1 MRRAVAVAA
10 VALAALSI
18 VAVAHAKP
26 SKHRL
31 AVMAVKEAVE
41 DRFPQFSKAFSGKIP
56 VSCKRLSRQKFKC
69 QWRARNSVK
78 ERARGNARVTVYSRG
93 GDARLYN
100 VRCEAQFGG
109 CLKV

>member
-1 MRRAVAVAA
+1 MRKSLAVVAVL
-10 VALAALSI
+10 VAALSI
-18 VAVAHAKP
+18 VATAPAKP

-31 AVMAVKEAVE
+31 AVSAVKEAVE
-41 DRFPQFSKAFSGKIP
+41 DRFPQFGKAFSGKIP

-69 QWRARNSVK
+69 SWRARNSLK
-78 ERARGNARVTVYSRG
+78 EVARGNARVTVYARG